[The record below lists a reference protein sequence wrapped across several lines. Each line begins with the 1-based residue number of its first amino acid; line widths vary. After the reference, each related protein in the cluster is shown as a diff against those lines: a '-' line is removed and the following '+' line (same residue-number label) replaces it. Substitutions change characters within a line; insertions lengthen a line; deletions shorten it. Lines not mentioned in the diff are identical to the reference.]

1 MNFLKFKYKKDKISF
16 EAPDNWGEVPFYK
29 FVQFQNKELTPTQV
43 YELFTGVSSEYWNKP
58 HDPSLYASIDGQLA
72 FLSEEPKT
80 EIPDALER
88 NGELYKIK
96 KDFLNVPLGK
106 YRDLIE
112 VYHSVSKEHDNIIEL
127 MPKMISIFCCHVY
140 DDEDEL
146 NEIAKEIEKMPTDLV
161 YSLGVFFCQKLSELS
176 NGTQKKWL
184 KGIVKKILTIPKLVT
199 TKLLASMVIF
209 ILCLTSPKVIYQ
221 SMMIYLKE
229 KLLKFTGRNRLKVV
243 SINQKHFTIT

>member
-16 EAPDNWGEVPFYK
+16 EAPDNWSEVPFYK
-29 FVQFQNKELTPTQV
+29 FVQFQNKELTPIQV
-43 YELFTGVSSEYWNKP
+43 YELFTGVSAEYWNKP

-112 VYHSVSKEHDNIIEL
+112 VYHSASKEHDNIISL
-127 MPKMISIFCCHVY
+127 MPKMIAIFACHVY

-161 YSLGVFFCQKLSELS
+161 YSLGVFFCQKLSVLS
-176 NGTQKKWL
+176 NGTPKKCL
-184 KGIVKKILTIPKLVT
+184 KDIVRKMLTIPRLVL
-199 TKLLASMVIF
+199 TKLLVSMVIF
-209 ILCLTSPKVIYQ
+209 ILCLISPKVTLQ
-221 SMMIYLKE
+221 SMMIYLK
-229 KLLKFTGRNRLKVV
+229 KKWLRFTGHNRLKVV